1 MATKN
6 QKWPFCEQ
14 GYDSS
19 SLHPGQSITV
29 GRSWRFCGEKADFSP
44 FLGVPLK
51 ELEQRLKDSQAK
63 EKKVFE
69 AVKKAVVAW
78 DEHGAQ
84 TLLLQKAIEYVKTP
98 EVKHTNNEWK
108 KQKDGS
114 WEISN
119 LTYKMTFSI
128 VKVGDEWKLSWE
140 IRYTAPGQYYER
152 QYSPYYDSGPRK
164 RIDHESSKKYKT
176 LDGAQKYMQMKF
188 DQYASYFTSVSPPI
202 PKEVK
207 EMYCVNGQLLQ
218 GYTMARPQV
227 KKKEVSVADLLDC
240 LEEGDISTKKPTPS
254 PEASQPAADEVPS
267 QPIQHKGPVP
277 ITATGKV
284 ITKRSNKP
292 THSPKKKPPHKKKS
306 APAR

>member
-1 MATKN
+1 MAKQK

-14 GYDSS
+14 GYGGSC
-19 SLHPGQSITV
+19 LRPGQSITV
-29 GRSWRFCGEKADFSP
+29 GRSWRFWGERADFKP
-44 FLGVPLK
+44 FLGVPIK
-51 ELEQRLKDSQAK
+51 ELEKRLKDSQA
-63 EKKVFE
+63 EEEKVFKALE
-69 AVKKAVVAW
+69 KAVMAW

-98 EVKHTNNEWK
+98 AVKHTNNQWK

-152 QYSPYYDSGPRK
+152 SYSPYGDNRPRK
-164 RIDHESSKKYKT
+164 RIDYEGSKKYKT
-176 LDGAQKYMQMKF
+176 LDGAQKYMQLKF
-188 DQYASYFTSVSPPI
+188 DQYASYFTVVSPPI

-218 GYTMARPQV
+218 GYTMARPQA
-227 KKKEVSVADLLDC
+227 KEKEVSVADLLDC
-240 LEEGDISTKKPTPS
+240 LEEGDISPNKSAPVPGEHPKNK
-254 PEASQPAADEVPS
+254 EA
-267 QPIQHKGPVP
+267 VP

-284 ITKRSNKP
+284 ITKRADTATQKP
-292 THSPKKKPPHKKKS
+292 KHPPKKKPSHKKKS
-306 APAR
+306 SPAR